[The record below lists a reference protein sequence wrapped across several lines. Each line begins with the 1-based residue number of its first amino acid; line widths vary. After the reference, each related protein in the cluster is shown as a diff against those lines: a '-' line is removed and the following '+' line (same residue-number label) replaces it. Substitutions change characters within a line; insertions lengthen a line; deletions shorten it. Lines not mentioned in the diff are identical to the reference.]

1 MVKSLLSSD
10 VDYIEN
16 KSLLPE
22 DKNQESSIYE
32 ITLYG
37 DDETIAL
44 GQPVYTFIERNI
56 VYYPIYLVKN
66 DKVTQQI
73 GLYEVF
79 ADSIVNILDSDGDVD
94 ISLIGQPLLY
104 EFVSA
109 EKKALG
115 EGETF
120 APAPSAEKKAPD
132 TELLLEEQTAAE
144 AEKER
149 EAYDAS
155 KGKHWIQVYF
165 KNNNYRMID
174 NEGKGDCLFAVI
186 RDALAKVGVYKSVDE
201 MRGILAANV
210 TEDIF
215 RGYKTVYDD
224 AAEADA
230 QLVKEIKTLIARHNE
245 LKSKIDALK
254 DRNAKQAVIMQ
265 ADEIKKRHDLA
276 KRERA
281 YTKSVIEGE
290 LKMMKKV
297 HNLIQFKA
305 LMQTCAFWGDTWAIS
320 TLERVLNIK
329 VILFSEESYRAEDI
343 DNVLTCGQLN
353 DTVLEEKGI
362 FEPDYYILAIYQGY
376 HYQMISYKDRGAL
389 TFKELPYDIKTRVV
403 DKCLERLAGPY
414 YIIPEFRIFMEQMK
428 NKEVALEVEE
438 EKIEEDKEIQSE
450 EARPQ
455 AELHKNRPQAELH
468 KNRPQAE
475 LLEEMQSDLFDNGS
489 VFQFYIKS
497 LDKPP
502 GKGVGEVLSASE
514 ALNYKELSHIP
525 DWRRKLDNFWQA
537 PFTLDG
543 HKWQSVEH
551 YYQGSKYK
559 RGNPEFYLQFSLDSG
574 SVLSKDTAMAK
585 DAGGKSGKYLK
596 EQIRPLDKYGK
607 NMKVDE
613 DFLTRGPTEKEAA
626 QYAKFTQNADLKELL
641 KSTKKA
647 KLQHFSRGSPPVVF
661 YDLMRV
667 RSKTKQV

>member
-10 VDYIEN
+10 IDYIET
-16 KSLLPE
+16 STLLPE
-22 DKNQESSIYE
+22 DKNQEASLYE
-32 ITLYG
+32 ITLY
-37 DDETIAL
+37 DKDETIAL

-66 DKVTQQI
+66 DKVSLQI

-79 ADSIVNILDSDGDVD
+79 SDSIVNILDADGDVD
-94 ISLIGQPLLY
+94 LLLIGQPLLY
-104 EFVSA
+104 ADILSRA
-109 EKKALG
+109 EGDATG
-115 EGETF
+115 QVV
-120 APAPSAEKKAPD
+120 APPPSTEKKAPE
-132 TELLLEEQTAAE
+132 TLPEQTAAD

-149 EAYDAS
+149 EAYAEAEGKVEA
-155 KGKHWIQVYF
+155 KGTHWIQAYF

-224 AAEADA
+224 AAQADE
-230 QLVKEIKTLIARHNE
+230 QLIKEIKVLVARHKE
-245 LKSKIDALK
+245 LKTKIDSLK
-254 DRNAKQAVIMQ
+254 DRNEKQAVIAQ
-265 ADEIKKRHDLA
+265 ADEIKQRHDLA

-281 YTKSVIEGE
+281 YTKSVTEGE

-297 HNLIQFKA
+297 HNLVQFKA

-329 VILFSEESYRAEDI
+329 VILFSEESYKAGDI

-362 FEPDYYILAIYQGY
+362 FEPDYYVLAIYQGY

-389 TFKELPYDIKTRVV
+389 TFKELPFDIKMRVM

-414 YIIPEFRIFMEQMK
+414 YIIPDFRIFMEKAKDKDVAIQVE
-428 NKEVALEVEE
+428 KEKKVE
-438 EKIEEDKEIQSE
+438 D
-450 EARPQ
+450 
-455 AELHKNRPQAELH
+455 
-468 KNRPQAE
+468 
-475 LLEEMQSDLFDNGS
+475 MQSDLYDNGT

-514 ALNYKELSHIP
+514 TLEYKDLKNIP
-525 DWRRKLDNFWQA
+525 DWRRKLSNFWPS

-543 HKWQSVEH
+543 HKWQTVEH

-559 RGNPEFYLQFSLDSG
+559 RGHPEFYLQFSLDSG
-574 SVLSKDTAMAK
+574 SALSKDPVMAK
-585 DAGGKSGKYLK
+585 GAGGKSGKYLK

-607 NMKVDE
+607 TMKMDD
-613 DFLTRGPTEKEAA
+613 DFLSRGPKEKEAA
-626 QYAKFTQNADLKELL
+626 QYAKFNQNAELKALL
-641 KSTKKA
+641 KATQKA
-647 KLQHFSRGSPPVVF
+647 KLQHFSRGTPPMV
-661 YDLMRV
+661 YDDLMRI
-667 RSKTKQV
+667 RSTLLGKV